1 MKKQKMVKKQHWT
14 QNVFLATMMIM
25 ALFSSNSHSCGGGVV
40 PYVPTQTGA
49 SGSNTST
56 SGQFYILEKGAA
68 VSMFDVKK
76 FQPLFR
82 NIILSGNEREKN
94 KKSRKKSRTKN
105 ITTAQ
110 QTDSDSLSA
119 PQETDAAPV
128 LNIHRLH

>member
-1 MKKQKMVKKQHWT
+1 MKKQKMAKKQHWT
-14 QNVFLATMMIM
+14 QNISLATMVLM
-25 ALFSSNSHSCGGGVV
+25 ALFSINSYSCGGGVV

-56 SGQFYILEKGAA
+56 SGQFFILEKGVA

-94 KKSRKKSRTKN
+94 KKSKKKSRTEN
-105 ITTAQ
+105 ITAAQ
-110 QTDSDSLSA
+110 QAESDSLSA
-119 PQETDAAPV
+119 LQETEGAPV